1 MGCERLLVQV
11 ESPRQKDKNQTG
23 GDKMS
28 TARLLFILSLAGNAV
43 HIFLTLPEFYD
54 RPVLGAAQGFLISSI
69 IVYLRDKKK

>member
-1 MGCERLLVQV
+1 
-11 ESPRQKDKNQTG
+11 
-23 GDKMS
+23 MS